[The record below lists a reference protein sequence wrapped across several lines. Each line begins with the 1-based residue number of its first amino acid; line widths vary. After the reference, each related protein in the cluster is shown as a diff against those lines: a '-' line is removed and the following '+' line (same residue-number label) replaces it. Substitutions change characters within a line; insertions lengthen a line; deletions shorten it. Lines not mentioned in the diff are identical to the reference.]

1 MFRVKHRGTRR
12 NERGQAMAEMAVV
25 LPVLLLLILAIVQL
39 GIAFNNYLTL
49 TDAVR
54 EGARTAAVS
63 RHYSD
68 RVDRVKAKVRDS
80 AANLDTSDSKLPITV
95 DSTWEPGSDV
105 TVSAS
110 YPYDISLLG
119 YVVFSGKLS
128 THTVE
133 RVE

>member
-1 MFRVKHRGTRR
+1 
-12 NERGQAMAEMAVV
+12 MAEMAVV

-95 DSTWEPGSDV
+95 DSDWQPGSDV
-105 TVSAS
+105 TVSAT